1 MEEEIWGRKLHF
13 FFLLVWFYN
22 FDDNVFRT
30 LDFFLVPEPFIK
42 TRCLCWSMVENATD
56 ENRQDLLAELNM
68 MKKLEPHQNVIQLL
82 GCVTKSGLPVNLI
95 SMDQM
100 HKAPQKYRCILQI
113 L

>member
-1 MEEEIWGRKLHF
+1 
-13 FFLLVWFYN
+13 
-22 FDDNVFRT
+22 
-30 LDFFLVPEPFIK
+30 
-42 TRCLCWSMVENATD
+42 MVENATD

-82 GCVTKSGLPVNLI
+82 GCVTKSGLPVKLI

>member
-1 MEEEIWGRKLHF
+1 
-13 FFLLVWFYN
+13 
-22 FDDNVFRT
+22 
-30 LDFFLVPEPFIK
+30 
-42 TRCLCWSMVENATD
+42 MVENATD

-82 GCVTKSGLPVNLI
+82 GCVTKSGLAMNLI